1 MQDLNW
7 CNRWTLQDSSWDD
20 ACEQVSPSVRS
31 SLEKVLTSLDGST
44 LTGEECVRL
53 ARCKGADLFGLVV
66 AANEIRRRL
75 VGDVIS
81 YVVTRNINFTN
92 VCFVGCKFCA
102 FSVGPRDQ
110 TAYFLTSEEVGEK
123 SRQAA

>member
-1 MQDLNW
+1 MQDLSW
-7 CNRWTLQDSSWDD
+7 CNRTTLQDSSWNDVR
-20 ACEQVSPSVRS
+20 ELVSSPVRS
-31 SLEKVLTSLDGST
+31 SLDKVLASLDGGV
-44 LTGEECVRL
+44 LTREECVRL
-53 ARCKGADLFGLVV
+53 ARCKGADLLGMVV

-110 TAYFLTSEEVGEK
+110 TAYFLTPEE
-123 SRQAA
+123 